1 MGSSSGE
8 TLVFVGTYTKS
19 NSEGIY
25 TYRMDN
31 STGKLTQIAVVG
43 GIVDPSF
50 VVLHPSGNYLYST
63 SEIDDFGGENVGAAA
78 AYVINR
84 DTGELTLLSQQ
95 TTGGTWPCHITI
107 DATGRWVITANYLS
121 GSAAVFPVEA
131 DGSIGEAVCVVQHE
145 GGSEVVIERQE
156 GPHAHSANVDLANKH
171 VLVADLGMDKVM
183 VYELDA
189 ETGCLDPAA
198 TLSVESAPGA
208 GPRHIDFHPGGKWVC
223 VLNEIDLTLSSY
235 AYDSDTGGMTHVHTE
250 STFQGETC
258 DQPSTSDV
266 HFSPDG
272 KFVYSSNRGHHSLAI
287 FAFDESTGKLTFIE
301 HENTRGE
308 TPRGFNIHPDGEI
321 VLVGNEGT
329 DTIVEFRRDAE
340 TGKLTATGQVID
352 VPMPVCIKFLPL

>member
-31 STGKLTQIAVVG
+31 ATGKLTRIAVVG
-43 GIVDPSF
+43 GIDDPSF
-50 VVLHPSGNYLYST
+50 VVLHPSGKYLYAT
-63 SEIDDFGGENVGAAA
+63 SEIDNFGGENVGAAA
-78 AYVINR
+78 AYAIDR
-84 DTGELTLLSQQ
+84 DSGELTLLSERA
-95 TTGGTWPCHITI
+95 TGGTWPCHITV

-145 GGSEVVIERQE
+145 GGSGVVVERQE
-156 GPHAHSANVDLANKH
+156 GPHAHSANIDLANRH

-183 VYELDA
+183 VYELDG
-189 ETGCLDPAA
+189 ETGCLNPAA
-198 TLSVESAPGA
+198 TPAVESAPGA
-208 GPRHIDFHPGGKWVC
+208 GPRHIDFHPGGRYVC

-235 AYDSDTGGMTHVHTE
+235 AYDSNTGGMDHVQTE
-250 STFQGETC
+250 STYQGEVV

-272 KFVYSSNRGHHSLAI
+272 RFVYNSNRGHDSLSI
-287 FAFDESTGKLTFIE
+287 FAFDESTGGLSFVG
-301 HENTRGE
+301 HESTQGR
-308 TPRGFNIHPDGEI
+308 TPRGFNIHPSGDI
-321 VLVGNEGT
+321 VLAANENS
-329 DTIVEFRRDAE
+329 DTIVEFRRDSE
-340 TGKLTATGQVID
+340 TGKLTATGQVVD
-352 VPMPVCIKFLPL
+352 VPMPTCIKFLPV